1 MCEIIKKNA
10 SSNRASK
17 SPSPILPEGCRLP
30 SPPPTPVATADP
42 SPMSPFFVPPPP
54 LLADPQEDEQNVEA
68 EVGARLGRRLRPI
81 SGTYRS
87 SADVSTDG
95 SSSSD
100 SLMVSICRPKKKPK
114 RYPIELQ
121 KAIRDVQ
128 FIQNHMKREDEY
140 DEVSQSSILLIIIC
154 TI

>member
-1 MCEIIKKNA
+1 MGAE
-10 SSNRASK
+10 
-17 SPSPILPEGCRLP
+17 
-30 SPPPTPVATADP
+30 V
-42 SPMSPFFVPPPP
+42 
-54 LLADPQEDEQNVEA
+54 
-68 EVGARLGRRLRPI
+68 EVGARLGRRLRPV

-87 SADVSTDG
+87 SADISTDE

-140 DEVSQSSILLIIIC
+140 DEVSQS
-154 TI
+154 